1 MKPQRHKDNIWLA
14 LEIGNSR
21 LHWALFFGATLDCT
35 WDSDYLPESVIQ
47 QLAQCQTLDDLP
59 PEVFPPIYR
68 SGILER
74 QGDKKDKEDKKEY
87 APPSSLSPPSPLPL
101 TIASVV
107 PRQTVLWQ
115 TYPNVKV
122 ITLDKIPLKG
132 LYPTLGIDRALALWG
147 AGKTWGF
154 PMLVIDAGT
163 ALTFTAADANQHLVG
178 GAILP
183 GLGLQ
188 FATLGQKTG
197 QLPLI
202 ETQFIS
208 SLPPRFAL
216 NTTEA
221 IQSGVIY
228 TLLAGIKDFIEVWWQ
243 LFPEGKI
250 AIKGGD
256 RTILLNY
263 FQALYPAIASHLT
276 VEPNLSFWGMEKVV
290 SII

>member
-1 MKPQRHKDNIWLA
+1 MKPYKHPEQTENVWLA

-21 LHWALFFGATLDCT
+21 LHWALFLGETLSSA
-35 WDSDYLPESVIQ
+35 WDTDHIPESLIQ
-47 QLAQCQTLDDLP
+47 QLTKCQTLNNLLEKIFPPDQRTDEQEAHGGDSLPASLRFSLFASLP
-59 PEVFPPIYR
+59 PLLV
-68 SGILER
+68 
-74 QGDKKDKEDKKEY
+74 
-87 APPSSLSPPSPLPL
+87 
-101 TIASVV
+101 ASVV
-107 PRQTVLWQ
+107 PSQTAIWQ
-115 TYPNVKV
+115 IYPNIRV
-122 ITLDKIPLKG
+122 ITLDQVPLKG
-132 LYPTLGIDRALALWG
+132 VYPTLGIDRALALWG

-163 ALTFTAADANQHLVG
+163 TLTFTAADDNQCLIG

-188 FATLGQKTG
+188 FASLGQQTG

-202 ETQFIS
+202 EMQNIA

-228 TLLAGIKDFIEVWWQ
+228 TLLAGIKDFIEAWWQ
-243 LFPEGKI
+243 LFTNGKI

-256 RTILLNY
+256 RTLLLNY
-263 FQALYPAIASHLT
+263 LQALYPEIAVCLI
-276 VEPNLSFWGMEKVV
+276 VEPNLIFWGMREIVMEHKE
-290 SII
+290 